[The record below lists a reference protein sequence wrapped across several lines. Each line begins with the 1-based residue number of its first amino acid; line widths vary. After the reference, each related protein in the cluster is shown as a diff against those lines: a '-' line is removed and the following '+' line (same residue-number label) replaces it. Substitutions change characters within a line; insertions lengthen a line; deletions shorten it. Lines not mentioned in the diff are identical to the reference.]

1 MRLQTR
7 ILALFLVLLLVVLT
21 ITLTTVS
28 QATYRHTLQR
38 AEEELDYARRIFLDR
53 LQSRQQALRQ
63 GTKALAAE
71 EALRQAIFAEAGSDR
86 PSVRLVLDNHRSRV
100 NADLS
105 FLIGLDGTI
114 LVETADPRREGQ
126 PFPFPSLLAE
136 EPAGATTVT
145 TGVLGGVAY
154 QLHAEPY
161 YIPVSAPQPSYWLVL
176 GRALDDSLAREL
188 RDLMGIDFAVLS
200 PSAAGRGATVLAS
213 SMGTV
218 DRNGLALRP
227 PPAFSEPGIFTLA
240 HQDFLAVT
248 AELGGTHPPL
258 TGLLL
263 RPTSEAL
270 LDFRQ
275 LSGRFVGIALGAAA
289 LAILGAFLVARGVA
303 RPIRALEAAAQ
314 RIAAGDYAAEL
325 PLSGGGEVATLAR
338 EFGAMQQAVRSREL
352 AIEHLAFHDDLTG
365 LPNRRDFERELAKA
379 IEIARSSHSRLAV
392 AMIDLDRFRDINDA
406 LGHHVGD
413 RLLLEIASRLRGAAG
428 ASALAVARLG
438 GDEFAVAVAVESLT
452 EARASV
458 HALRSALGAALEID
472 ELRVDVSASIGIAVF
487 PDHGSDPASLLK
499 QAEVA
504 MYVAKHGRLEAT
516 FYDSSQDRHSIARL
530 SLVGDLR
537 EALEGGG
544 LALAYQPKLDL
555 ATDGAGQVEVLL
567 RWRHPRLGLVSPAD
581 FIPLAEQ
588 TGLIRDVTAW
598 VLRHA
603 IAQLAAWREGGLDVT
618 AAINLSALDLHDP
631 ALPLR
636 VREALAR
643 HGVAPSRL
651 VLEITESSVM
661 AEPETARRLLDEL
674 TASGVRIAID
684 DFGTGYSSLAQLKR
698 LPVQEL
704 KVDKSFVLDMMRSAD
719 LLQIVRSTIELGH
732 GLGLLVVAEGVESA
746 ETLSALRG
754 MGCDLAQG
762 HHISEP
768 LAAADFERWL
778 RARAVPVA

>member
-86 PSVRLVLDNHRSRV
+86 PSVRLVLDNHRARV

-114 LVETADPRREGQ
+114 LVETADPGREGQ

-136 EPAGATTVT
+136 EPAGTTTVT

-200 PSAAGRGATVLAS
+200 PSATGRGSTVLAS

-218 DRNGLALRP
+218 DRNGLALQP

-263 RPTSEAL
+263 RPTSQAL

-325 PLSGGGEVATLAR
+325 PVSGGGEVATLAR
-338 EFGAMQQAVRSREL
+338 EFGTMQQAVRSREL

-365 LPNRRDFERELAKA
+365 LPNRRHFERELAKE
-379 IEIARSSHSRLAV
+379 IETARSNHSRLAV

-413 RLLLEIASRLRGAAG
+413 RLLLEIASRLRGAAS

-438 GDEFAVAVAVESLT
+438 GDEFAVALAVESLN

-458 HALRSALGAALEID
+458 HALHSALGAALEID

-487 PDHGSDPASLLK
+487 PDHGPDPASLLK

-537 EALEGGG
+537 EALEGDG
-544 LALAYQPKLDL
+544 LTLAYQPKLDL
-555 ATDGAGQVEVLL
+555 ATGSAGQVEVLL

-603 IAQLAAWREGGLDVT
+603 MAQLAAWRQDGLDVT
-618 AAINLSALDLHDP
+618 AAVNLSALDLHDP
-631 ALPLR
+631 ALPRR
-636 VREALAR
+636 VSEALAQ

-704 KVDKSFVLDMMRSAD
+704 KVDKSFVLDMMRSGD

-768 LAAADFERWL
+768 LAADDFERWL
-778 RARAVPVA
+778 RARSVPAA